1 MVSLKQSS
9 KNYVV
14 LKPRKG
20 GITDLFWLLLTS
32 DIEKSKFVDCPEGNE
47 EADFKRRWLIFLSI
61 VVQKILNHVKK
72 PLAWYGAALEMWL
85 NLLSENRN
93 SLGLL
98 FNLFKGKIVIPDRNS
113 ARFKSNTA
121 FLDNRVQLDK
131 NLVYGDNRYCAA
143 FSIMAAKLAYEN
155 AAFVEATVK
164 DHWKMEFLG
173 FYNYW
178 NEYQKMA
185 TTQAFML
192 RDRRS
197 NDVDLTVVSFRGTEM
212 FDADAWSTDFDI
224 SWYALP
230 NVGKVHGGF
239 MKALGLQKKQGWP
252 KEIVQTSSR
261 PQVAYYSI
269 REKLRKII
277 QENEKAK
284 FIVTGHSLGGA
295 LAAIFPVILA
305 YHGET
310 ELLHRLEG
318 VYTFGQPRVGD
329 QKLAEFMEKQMS
341 LHNVKFSRYV
351 YGNDMVPRLPYDD
364 ETFMFKHF
372 GTCIYYD
379 RFYKGKI
386 VKEEPNKNY
395 FSLKWF
401 IPKIMN
407 SAMEIVRSFTIHQ
420 TYGPEY
426 DEGWFLL
433 LFRTIGLALPGV
445 SAHLPQ
451 DYVNSTRVGSLETLP
466 TDASKS
472 RGVQNARKPAACHVP
487 PGSE

>member
-1 MVSLKQSS
+1 MGKAVLSS
-9 KNYVV
+9 ISDVK
-14 LKPRKG
+14 
-20 GITDLFWLLLTS
+20 LT
-32 DIEKSKFVDCPEGNE
+32 
-47 EADFKRRWLIFLSI
+47 
-61 VVQKILNHVKK
+61 
-72 PLAWYGAALEMWL
+72 
-85 NLLSENRN
+85 
-93 SLGLL
+93 
-98 FNLFKGKIVIPDRNS
+98 
-113 ARFKSNTA
+113 
-121 FLDNRVQLDK
+121 
-131 NLVYGDNRYCAA
+131 
-143 FSIMAAKLAYEN
+143 YEN

-185 TTQAFML
+185 TTQAFIL

-224 SWYALP
+224 SWYELP

-252 KEIVQTSSR
+252 KEIVETSSR

-269 REKLRKII
+269 RDKLRKII
-277 QENEKAK
+277 RENEKTK

-318 VYTFGQPRVGD
+318 VCTFGKPRVGD

-451 DYVNSTRVGSLETLP
+451 DYVNSTRVGSLETLL

-472 RGVQNARKPAACHVP
+472 RSPYWSQCLEKLWDVGVVFPDILSSSIP
-487 PGSE
+487 